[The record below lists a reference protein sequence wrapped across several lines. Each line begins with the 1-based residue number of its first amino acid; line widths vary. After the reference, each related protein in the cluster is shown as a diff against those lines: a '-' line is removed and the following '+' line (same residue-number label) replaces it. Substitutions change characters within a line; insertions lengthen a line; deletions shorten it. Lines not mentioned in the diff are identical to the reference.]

1 MRKRNESAEEIRGRI
16 LETCPDT
23 IIALQELISDPN
35 TAATA
40 KVQMI
45 GMILD
50 RALGKTETP
59 VKLTTNE
66 ESFEEAEAMLM
77 EIVREIQVEKGM
89 VPMLTETDAGDE
101 DDIDVT
107 FVDLAAGYIG

>member
-1 MRKRNESAEEIRGRI
+1 MKRRKENAEEMRGRF
-16 LETCPDT
+16 LEICPDT

-77 EIVREIQVEKGM
+77 DMVKEIQLAHGM
-89 VPMLTETDAGDE
+89 IPE
-101 DDIDVT
+101 DDEKV
-107 FVDLAAGYIG
+107 

>member
-1 MRKRNESAEEIRGRI
+1 MMPAVIFY
-16 LETCPDT
+16 LE

-89 VPMLTETDAGDE
+89 FPILTETDAGDE
-101 DDIDVT
+101 DDCE
-107 FVDLAAGYIG
+107 G

>member
-1 MRKRNESAEEIRGRI
+1 MRKRNESAEEIRGRF
-16 LETCPDT
+16 LEICPDT

-77 EIVREIQVEKGM
+77 EIVQEIQVEKGM

-101 DDIDVT
+101 DDCE
-107 FVDLAAGYIG
+107 G